1 MWQFIGLRYS
11 LDRNA
16 DHLLAFLSRLST
28 AGLVLGVALLVVV
41 LSVMNGFDREM
52 RERIL
57 SLVPHVTV
65 KPWSAEEDWDAMAK
79 VARSQPGVAAVAP
92 FIEFPAML
100 SRGRNMEPALVY
112 GVDAALEDR
121 VSGLARFVD
130 LQTLKGS
137 DERGTPVII
146 GAGLA
151 KQLNVAKGD
160 NLNLV
165 TPSAARQ
172 AQNVSFRR
180 LLVADI
186 LESGTEIDQRLVLME
201 LYAARAIG
209 VDPAIGLR
217 VSLVDV
223 FGARQI
229 AWELRNRL
237 GFHYQYSDWTAQL
250 GNLYHAIQMSRN
262 LVVVMLLAVVA
273 VAVFNIVSTL
283 VMVVHEKEGD
293 IAILRSQGATPGH
306 IIKIFLLY
314 GAVIG
319 FVGVA
324 AGGLLGALGAWAI
337 TDIVALIERVTGT
350 QFLQG
355 DVYPI
360 TYLPSDLRL
369 GDWLMV
375 CGVSYLICLLATLYP
390 AWRAAKVQP
399 AMVLSYR

>member
-1 MWQFIGLRYS
+1 MRYS
-11 LDRNA
+11 LDRKA

-65 KPWSAEEDWDAMAK
+65 KPWSAEENWDAMAQT
-79 VARSQPGVAAVAP
+79 ARQQPGVAAVAP

-100 SRGRNMEPALVY
+100 SRGRSMEPALVY
-112 GVDAALEDR
+112 GVDAAVEDR
-121 VSGLARFVD
+121 VSGLGRFVD
-130 LQTLKGS
+130 LPRLSQTS
-137 DERGTPVII
+137 EQVAPVII

-151 KQLNVAKGD
+151 KLLGVAVGD
-160 NLNLV
+160 SLNLV
-165 TPSAARQ
+165 TPASAQ
-172 AQNVSFRR
+172 QSSNVSFNR
-180 LLVADI
+180 LEVVDVLD
-186 LESGTEIDQRLVLME
+186 SGTEIDQRLVLMD
-201 LYAARAIG
+201 LYAARATG
-209 VDPAIGLR
+209 VDPVIGLR
-217 VSLVDV
+217 VSVEDV
-223 FGARQI
+223 FSARTI
-229 AWELRNRL
+229 AWELRNQL
-237 GFHYQYSDWTAQL
+237 GFHYQYSDWTSQL

-283 VMVVHEKEGD
+283 VMVVHEKESD
-293 IAILRSQGATPGH
+293 IAILRSQGATPGQ
-306 IIKIFLLY
+306 IIKTFLLY

-319 FVGVA
+319 LIGVL
-324 AGGLLGALGAWAI
+324 AGGVLGALGAWAI
-337 TDIVALIERVTGT
+337 TDIVAWIERAAGI

-360 TYLPSDLRL
+360 TYLPSDLRME
-369 GDWLMV
+369 DWLMV

-390 AWRAAKVQP
+390 AWRAASVQP
-399 AMVLSYR
+399 AAVLSYR